1 MFLKLFDF
9 RLHECRRV
17 HEVIFIFG
25 YFRRVEFFIRGL
37 VTFSGFPAEE
47 KVTFTDIVAEC
58 DGKDCR
64 SKIVWS
70 AKVKDANCN
79 MAAHIAAGGSEIS
92 ITWDTSAP
100 SKYDNMTAAELYD
113 LNMHGA
119 WARNLQ
125 LERPE

>member
-1 MFLKLFDF
+1 MFCADAVVPYVVYEK
-9 RLHECRRV
+9 V
-17 HEVIFIFG
+17 
-25 YFRRVEFFIRGL
+25 
-37 VTFSGFPAEE
+37 FPCKMYPPEE

-64 SKIVWS
+64 SEIVWT

-100 SKYDNMTAAELYD
+100 SKYDNMTATELYD
-113 LNMHGA
+113 LNMHGT
-119 WARNLQ
+119 WAQNLQ
-125 LERPE
+125 LERPLSV